1 MELMTTIIIFAIS
14 IPAAFILGLL
24 FFKWR
29 TESKIGR
36 AKNHAEQIR
45 SEARKEAEMILKDSQ
60 ANILKEEIKLK
71 DQISKEKDKFEDEM
85 RKKEGEIFKEQL
97 QIKDKENNIKQQLEE
112 IVKKEK
118 EIKSSQQSIEDKKKF
133 LEAKQEEVDAKHK
146 EALEKLQKISGLTKE
161 EVIEELKNQLIND
174 AKNGVAKMVKDIK
187 DQARETADKEAKEI
201 VVGAIQRTAADH
213 SADTTL
219 SVVNLPNDEIK
230 GRIIG
235 REGRNIRSFEQAT
248 GIEVIVDD
256 TPGAVVLSGFDPY
269 RRAIAKNALEKL
281 IQDGRVHPGKIEEIV
296 EKSKKELENEI
307 KELGQDTVMDLGV
320 HNLNPELIKLIG
332 RLNYRTSYGQNV
344 LLHSIECA
352 KLCGLMA
359 AELDYDVKLAVRAGL
374 LHDIGKAVDQYQE
387 GTHVELGIELAKKY
401 KEHKIIINAIAS
413 HHEDA
418 PIMHPIAS
426 LVMAADA
433 ISSSRPGARRE
444 TLGNY
449 LQRLEKLEAVAMGY
463 DGVTKSYAIQ
473 AGREIRV
480 LVENEQVDDAR
491 ADMLASDIAEKIQNE
506 MKYPGHIKVTVIR
519 EYRASSIAK

>member
-1 MELMTTIIIFAIS
+1 MTPYIYLLIS
-14 IPAAFILGLL
+14 LPAGFLTGVL

-45 SEARKEAEMILKDSQ
+45 SEARKEAEVILKDAQ
-60 ANILKEEIKLK
+60 ANVLKEEIKLK
-71 DQISKEKDKFEDEM
+71 DQISKEKDRFEDEI
-85 RKKEGEIFKEQL
+85 RKKENEIHKEEL
-97 QIKDKENNIKQQLEE
+97 LLKDKENSIKQQLDEMG
-112 IVKKEK
+112 KKEK
-118 EIKSSQQSIEDKKKF
+118 ELRSKEQSVEDKKKH
-133 LEAKQEEVDAKHK
+133 LEARQEEVDLKHK
-146 EALEKLQKISGLTKE
+146 EAIEKLQKISGMSRE
-161 EVIEELKNQLIND
+161 EAVEELKNQLIND
-174 AKNGVAKMVKDIK
+174 AKNSVAKIVKDIK
-187 DQARETADKEAKEI
+187 DQARDSADKEAKNII
-201 VVGAIQRTAADH
+201 VNAIQRTAADH

-269 RRAIAKNALEKL
+269 RRAIAKNALERL

-296 EKSKKELENEI
+296 EKSKKELEKEI
-307 KELGQDTVMDLGV
+307 KELGENTCMDLGV
-320 HNLNPELIKLIG
+320 HNLHPELSKLIG

-344 LLHSIECA
+344 LLHSVECA

-387 GTHVELGIELAKKY
+387 GTHVELGIELAKKF
-401 KEHKIIINAIAS
+401 KEHKIIINAIAA

-418 PIMHPIAS
+418 PIMHPIAA

-491 ADMLASDIAEKIQNE
+491 ADMLAADIAEQIQSE